1 MLALIAALAVG
12 SACAHLPAAS
22 HPRAIAND
30 NRVAAGTLRD
40 GVRTVRLVIRDASW
54 YPDGPSGCALAVHAF
69 AEEGK
74 VAQIPGPLIRVQ
86 SGTEVRVIVR
96 NSLVTPL
103 WMRGVQDRTSG
114 VVDSTELAPGATHE
128 FHFRAVVVGAWYYWA
143 GSASARVP
151 SSGVDGQLVGA
162 LVVDSAAPSNRPMAD
177 RVFVM
182 TRWTPGGTMGNRG
195 FQVNA
200 FNGRS
205 WPHTERLT
213 YTMGDSVRWHVINA
227 SDELHM
233 MHLHGFYY
241 RVEARG
247 DAAHDSAL
255 VRARPPTVVTTAT
268 RQGEWMSM
276 VWSPD
281 RTGNWLFHCH
291 FVSHMSADQRLDRMP
306 GAHVATSPAPHDHA
320 TEAMAG
326 LLLGITVRPARAT
339 VAVSR
344 AAEPKARVVHVFA
357 DARPRVFDAK
367 PGLGFVVQE
376 GDRQPA
382 RDSIRIPGVPLLLT
396 RGEPTR
402 IVVHNRLAFPIS
414 VHWHGI
420 ELESYS
426 DGVGGWSGMGA
437 RLAPMIP
444 PGDSFVARMTPPR
457 TGTFMYHV
465 HNEHGD
471 ELASGLYA
479 PLLVL
484 EPGEPFDE
492 RTERVFT
499 IATAVVTSGRGEDA
513 PPFVNGSASPDTM
526 MLVSGTTYRFR
537 ILDISSNEAHV
548 VSLTGPAGLETWR
561 AIARDGRTLA
571 ANLAVSVPAREVTA
585 AGVTRDFGFT
595 PTVAGDYTLTVAT
608 LLETRLTGKRT
619 IVPIRVRAP

>member
-1 MLALIAALAVG
+1 
-12 SACAHLPAAS
+12 
-22 HPRAIAND
+22 
-30 NRVAAGTLRD
+30 
-40 GVRTVRLVIRDASW
+40 
-54 YPDGPSGCALAVHAF
+54 
-69 AEEGK
+69 
-74 VAQIPGPLIRVQ
+74 
-86 SGTEVRVIVR
+86 
-96 NSLVTPL
+96 
-103 WMRGVQDRTSG
+103 MRGLQDRTSG
-114 VVDSTELAPGATHE
+114 VIDSTELAPGTTHE
-128 FHFRAVVVGAWYYWA
+128 FRFRATVVGAWYYWA

-162 LVVDSAAPSNRPMAD
+162 LVVDSASASSSHTMDD

-276 VWSPD
+276 VWSPE
-281 RTGNWLFHCH
+281 RAGNWLFHCH

-306 GAHVATSPAPHDHA
+306 GARTTTTTAPHEHA
-320 TEAMAG
+320 TESMAG
-326 LLLGITVRPARAT
+326 LLLGITVRPAPTA
-339 VAVSR
+339 VASSR
-344 AAEPKARVVHVFA
+344 MPTEPKARVVHVFA
-357 DARPRVFDAK
+357 DARARVFDAK
-367 PGLGFVVQE
+367 PGLGFVIQE
-376 GDRQPA
+376 GLHQPA
-382 RDSIRIPGVPLLLT
+382 RDSIRTPSAPLLLT
-396 RGEPTR
+396 RGEPAS
-402 IVVHNRLAFPIS
+402 IVVHNRLDFPIA

-420 ELESYS
+420 ELESYF
-426 DGVGGWSGMGA
+426 DGVGGWSGMGR
-437 RLAPMIP
+437 RLAPMIAP
-444 PGDSFVARMTPPR
+444 QDSFIARMTPPR
-457 TGTFMYHV
+457 AGTFMYHV

-499 IATAVVTSGRGEDA
+499 IATAVVASGRGEDA
-513 PPFVNGSASPDTM
+513 PPFVNGSASADTM
-526 MLVSGTTYRFR
+526 LLVSGTTYRFR

-548 VSLTGPAGLETWR
+548 VSLAGPAGLETWR

-571 ANLAVSVPAREVTA
+571 ANLAMRVSAREITA

-595 PTVAGDYTLTVAT
+595 PTVAGDYTLTIAT
-608 LLETRLTGKRT
+608 LLETRLTGQRT
-619 IVPIRVRAP
+619 VVPIRVRSP